1 MTTPPVPQF
10 DVVPLFDVGNP
21 LLAQGPVNIQT
32 GAVETPAGKTG
43 VFTLRT
49 GSTTLTIFLGE
60 GDLRA
65 WAGLLTAAADG
76 LAGGGLVRAS
86 AADVAAVSQPLVVPR
101 RR

>member
-1 MTTPPVPQF
+1 MTTPQ
-10 DVVPLFDVGNP
+10 VPLFDVGNP

-43 VFTLRT
+43 VLTLRT

-76 LAGGGLVRAS
+76 LAGGGGLVRAS
-86 AADVAAVSQPLVVPR
+86 AADVAAVSQPLVAPR